1 MNRSFVFTR
10 AVLAVIGLLLVG
22 PQKASAQ
29 TISAC
34 VNSATGLLYVVAANA
49 NCPPSSGNVT
59 WTKTTLSTTP
69 GVLAGAA
76 YQCANQIF
84 PAGGALVFVPSLSDI
99 NFGSAISTSGMSP
112 WSSFLLQPGIY
123 QIHFSGAF
131 VTSASNL
138 ISAIVGTSSQ
148 AGWYVFPTSEGNGIM
163 VGDRLISV
171 SAPNTTLQMVSNLQA
186 TLNPACQLVI
196 TRLTLSPSLSGLAA
210 PK

>member
-1 MNRSFVFTR
+1 VSLPELPT
-10 AVLAVIGLLLVG
+10 
-22 PQKASAQ
+22 SAQ
-29 TISAC
+29 IKFFLQAGRLFSYH
-34 VNSATGLLYVVAANA
+34 LYRT
-49 NCPPSSGNVT
+49 S
-59 WTKTTLSTTP
+59 TL
-69 GVLAGAA
+69 
-76 YQCANQIF
+76 
-84 PAGGALVFVPSLSDI
+84 AL
-99 NFGSAISTSGMSP
+99 STSGMSP

-123 QIHFSGAF
+123 QIHFSAAF

-171 SAPNTTLQMVSNLQA
+171 SAPNTTLQMVSNLRA